1 MNEVNFVDT
10 TLRDGH
16 SCLWAK
22 SMRIGMMLPVAATID
37 QAGFHAFEIISNTNP
52 KKMVRDLR
60 EDPWVLLDLI
70 GQRMPKTP
78 MRVICGRHL
87 QAFQL
92 TPRSIEEL
100 WYQRL
105 AAHGVRQVRISDS
118 SNTPAGWRLSVG
130 FARRVGIDA
139 IVNLIFSLAP
149 KYSDEYYAQRARE
162 AAKLDVLRICLKDP
176 GGLLTPERLRT
187 LVPVILQN
195 TGGKEVELHTHC
207 NTGLG
212 AQCAVEAIKL
222 GIRYINTAIPPL
234 ADSNSNPSVFN
245 VARNARA
252 LGYTTTVDEE
262 SLTPVEAHFT
272 SIARREGLPL
282 GAPAPYDISPHI
294 HQVPGGMVS
303 NLRHQLETVRLGHKI
318 EAVREEIGRVR
329 VDFGC
334 PIMVT
339 PYAQFVGVQ
348 ATMNVLTGERYKEAS
363 DEVIQFALG
372 LWGEEESSSMDP
384 DVRDR
389 ILNRPR
395 ARELTG
401 WQPPEPSLE
410 EVRKIYAGPGVSDDE
425 LLLRYLAGEDQ
436 VAAMRAAGPL
446 KRYDGAG
453 RSLVSLIEDL
463 TRRNSISYIQV
474 QKDAMSLTLRSN

>member
-22 SMRIGMMLPVAATID
+22 EMRIGMMLDIAETMD
-37 QAGFHAFEIISNTNP
+37 RAGFQAIELISNTNP

-60 EDPWVLLDLI
+60 EDPWELLRLTR
-70 GQRMPKTP
+70 QRIQKTP
-78 MRVICGRHL
+78 LRVICGRHL

-105 AAHGVRQVRISDS
+105 AAYGIRQVRISDS
-118 SNTPAGWRLSVG
+118 SNTAAGWRNHVG
-130 FARRVGIDA
+130 YARSVGIDPV
-139 IVNLIFSLAP
+139 VNLIFSLAP
-149 KYSDEYYAQRARE
+149 KYSDEYYAQKARE
-162 AAKLDVLRICLKDP
+162 AAELDILRICLKDP
-176 GGLLTPERLRT
+176 GGLLTPERVRT
-187 LVPVILQN
+187 LVPAVLQN
-195 TGGKEVELHTHC
+195 VGSKQVELHTHC

-212 AQCAVEAIKL
+212 PQCCVEAIKL
-222 GIRYINTAIPPL
+222 GIRYINTAVPPL
-234 ADSNSNPSVFN
+234 ADSSSNPSLFN
-245 VARNARA
+245 VAKNARA
-252 LGYTTTVDEE
+252 LGYKTTVNEE
-262 SLTPVEAHFT
+262 LLKAVEMHFT

-282 GAPAPYDISPHI
+282 GAPSPYDIAPHI

-303 NLRHQLETVRLGHKI
+303 NLRHQLATVGLEHKI
-318 EAVREEIGRVR
+318 DAVREEIGRVR

-395 ARELTG
+395 ARELAR

-410 EVRKIYAGPGVSDDE
+410 EVRKKYGGPGISDDE

-436 VAAMRAAGPL
+436 VAAMRAAGPF
-446 KRYDGAG
+446 KRYNGAG
-453 RSLVSLIEDL
+453 QSLVSLIEDL

-474 QKDAMSLTLRSN
+474 QKDAMSLTLRSD